1 MKFFYLLFFTTL
13 FLLNISTAIAA
24 SERFTSID
32 SEIYIRKDG
41 VLEVT
46 ENLTVLA
53 DNQKILHGIYRDF
66 PQVYNDSLF
75 KKSLKSFSVMSVLKD
90 GSEEPYS
97 LIGLDNGT
105 RVKIGSP
112 DLYVTPGKHTY
123 TVKYQTADQLG
134 FFNNYVQ
141 LYFNIIGNDFLLD
154 VDSVTA
160 KINFPET
167 INPNSIKFWSFLG
180 PQGSLEEG
188 NYFKFTN
195 NTLIIKSGRKL
206 APGEAFTVMVQFP
219 KNVVEQP
226 FYKKYLPAYL
236 TSKQSLFGIAY
247 LTIFLILF
255 KIFNRRYHSKRCV
268 MDNPPVM
275 FDLPKNLSASSIGFI
290 NQVEGNNLKSDFV
303 SIAILELA
311 INGYIQITEDNK
323 GVKAYILTKTN
334 KSPDDLLEDQLFVY
348 ETIFEDKDSL
358 KLITSRYNEKIGLLA
373 LENISSYLKT
383 YKKYY
388 TNEFITYFIAL
399 SAFVLFLISN
409 FIIVNSEYLF
419 LANSMYPSTF
429 ILFLTYNFIFF
440 PLGYK
445 IYLDYKSGN
454 LNNTFTVLWMLSK
467 TVFLIIGLATLFVYS
482 VESYTLFGALA
493 LTFGLFLMS
502 ITFKRRAMPSPE
514 TCDNIN
520 HINGFKLFAQSQDD
534 YLSAVKMDLPQKFN
548 MYEKYLPFALALGL
562 ETVWSEKFKSIID
575 EVKQLN
581 LPHYNNW
588 YVGTSSLS
596 SFNYSEF
603 NKNFSTSISSAQ
615 IDPSTVSSSGGF
627 SSGGSS
633 SGGSSGGGGGGGGG
647 GGW

>member
-1 MKFFYLLFFTTL
+1 MFKKITPFLILLFI
-13 FLLNISTAIAA
+13 LNLPSSAA
-24 SERFTSID
+24 SERFTSVD

-112 DLYVTPGKHTY
+112 DLYVKPGTHTY

-134 FFNNYVQ
+134 FFSNYDQ
-141 LYFNIIGNDFLLD
+141 LYFNVIGNDFLLG
-154 VDSVTA
+154 VDSATA
-160 KINFPET
+160 KIHFPET

-180 PQGSLEEG
+180 PKGSLEEG

-195 NTLIIKSGRKL
+195 NILIINSGRKL
-206 APGEAFTVMVQFP
+206 APEEAFTVMVQFP
-219 KNVVEQP
+219 KNVVAQP
-226 FYKKYLPAYL
+226 FYKKYLPVYL

-255 KIFNRRYHSKRCV
+255 SIFNRRYHSKRCV

-290 NQVEGNNLKSDFV
+290 NQVEGNNFKSDFV

-358 KLITSRYNEKIGLLA
+358 KLITSRYNEKIGSLA
-373 LENISSYLKT
+373 IENVSSYQKN

-388 TNEFITYFIAL
+388 TTEFITYFITL
-399 SAFVLFLISN
+399 SAFVLFIISN
-409 FIIVNSEYLF
+409 FIIVYSGYLLLTNSIYFSSIFQFILF
-419 LANSMYPSTF
+419 NLFVFPIGYQTYKDLKSGISGTNNSLIKNLFVSIILLIISVYTF
-429 ILFLTYNFIFF
+429 IL
-440 PLGYK
+440 
-445 IYLDYKSGN
+445 
-454 LNNTFTVLWMLSK
+454 LSDS
-467 TVFLIIGLATLFVYS
+467 YS
-482 VESYTLFGALA
+482 LFGALA
-493 LTFGLFLMS
+493 FIFGLFLMS

-514 TCDNIN
+514 ACDIIN

-534 YLSAVKMDLPQKFN
+534 YLSSVKMDLPQKFN

-562 ETVWSEKFKSIID
+562 ETVWGEKFKKIID

-588 YVGTSSLS
+588 YVGHDANT

-633 SGGSSGGGGGGGGG
+633 SGGSSGGGGGGGGA